1 MRLQDKV
8 TVITGAGAGMGRAI
22 AELFAEEGARLILGE
37 IDQTRLDEVMA
48 SVEAKGADAV
58 GALGNVAVKADAEGF
73 VSLAVSRFGRIDV
86 LINNAGILDRW
97 QGIGEV
103 QDDVW
108 ERVMGVNLMGTMY
121 TTRKAVQY
129 MRKSGGG
136 SIVNVSSTAAMSGAN
151 AGAAYTTS
159 KTAVVGLTRNT
170 AWMYTLENIRCNA
183 ICPGGVMTPLAKS
196 IDPALLDPLGVAR
209 CGLGHSTMPKTLEI
223 GDVAKLA
230 LFLAGDESSYING
243 QIIAADHGWTAV

>member
-1 MRLQDKV
+1 MRLKDKV
-8 TVITGAGAGMGRAI
+8 AVITGAGAGMGRTI
-22 AELFAEEGARLILGE
+22 AELFAEHGAKLVLGE
-37 IDQTRLDEVMA
+37 IDQTRLEEVMV
-48 SVEAKGADAV
+48 SVKAKGADAV
-58 GALGNVAVKADAEGF
+58 GALGNVANKADAEGL
-73 VSLAVSRFGRIDV
+73 VDLAVNHFGRIDV
-86 LINNAGILDRW
+86 LVNNAGILDRW

-103 QDDVW
+103 PDDIW

-121 TTRKAVQY
+121 TMRKAVQY

-136 SIVNVSSTAAMSGAN
+136 SIVNVSSTAAMSGSN

-159 KTAVVGLTRNT
+159 KTAVAGLTRST

-183 ICPGGVMTPLAKS
+183 ICPGGVMTPLATS
-196 IDPALLDPLGVAR
+196 VDPALLDPLGIAR

-230 LFLAGDESSYING
+230 LFLASDESTFING
-243 QIIAADHGWTAV
+243 QIIAADHGWRAI